1 MDRILLAIAVHCVLG
16 AMVSVLGQPLPDPP
30 LLRLS
35 ASHDVISKG
44 DLLRSRAVLRAMQP
58 TYLQSVAF
66 EQSVLDRG
74 RIFGDRGM
82 SDRAVGQYS
91 RVFAEHS
98 NSPYAVSSALE
109 AGFQSIES
117 SNLTAAV
124 GHLRTA
130 VRIVSRDLAS
140 RTDTNYRTLALQSHY
155 WLGAC
160 YAKLGQYEDAQ
171 REWTQCASLSTRDQ
185 LAAQALFAIA
195 QMHEINGNDSLAFPA
210 YKEVLSVFPRTEF
223 AAESQIRRAV
233 IFTRKRSPVRALD
246 ELQGIDLDL
255 LHFMQT
261 RDSARCALLA
271 EYVTVIRL
279 QALAQQQLYRQAVDS
294 ASRALSRKQTLS
306 NEGLVRLSAGYSY
319 VNLQQPDSALIQ
331 YDKIISSQEAENT
344 EIRNQ
349 ALLYRA
355 VCLQRLGRSAES
367 EQLFTSLSIESGY
380 PYKPHAL
387 IEVGQAQY
395 ERQEFE
401 RAAKSFEKAE
411 REASDATVI
420 IRAQVMLG
428 NCLLQRQQWAKASS
442 VFERAVALAE
452 QSDQNAVPQKFELLA
467 SARLQKGIGL
477 AQTNQIAL
485 AIAALTDFLGNHPKD
500 HRRDE
505 AIFWLAEC
513 MYRENLLKNA
523 QEFYEEIVRRY
534 TASPRREE
542 AMYGL
547 AWTYFRRRDFTKSSK
562 AFEEL
567 ISTFPQSRYTIE
579 AMVRRADGLYIGH
592 QFKAAAT
599 QYEQAFQRGGSS
611 EEAQYAGFQ
620 AGNAAYRDGDLDRSV
635 RLMRAFVQKYPSSRL
650 ADDALYLVGWIA
662 FQQQQ
667 DAEAIR
673 EFERLLQAYPDGDH
687 AVKALYTIGDAHFNM
702 GSYDAS
708 IATYRRVMVQYPS
721 HPLAMES
728 AKSLQEVLVGQG
740 RTDEALA
747 VLDTL
752 IGLNPESV
760 AAEDFSW
767 SKAQIFYSGKNYS
780 TAASE
785 LTSYLKKYPAAQRKD
800 EALYQLGKTYL
811 GMNDNV
817 QALQTFKELERQH
830 PTSLFIQ
837 TYRLDLAYY
846 YSTNANLS
854 AADSIYRILWEN
866 PASDTATAS
875 TAGYEIAEH
884 ARMRGDSSAAI
895 DMYRITA
902 DRYPTSV
909 NGAQARYKLAQ
920 LYRKVGRIDSA
931 RFHLQLLAQRVD
943 QPSVVANVLYDLG
956 TTYFRERDYGRA
968 SEWFARVREEF
979 AGVED
984 WYTLSMLALGECYEQ
999 LQQKKEAIDAYTTVA
1014 ELRPDDDY
1022 GKTALARVKRLKG
1035 GRR

>member
-1 MDRILLAIAVHCVLG
+1 
-16 AMVSVLGQPLPDPP
+16 MVSALGQALPDPP
-30 LLRLS
+30 LLRLN
-35 ASHDVISKG
+35 ASHDFISKG
-44 DLLRSRAVLRAMQP
+44 ELSRSREALRTLQP
-58 TYLQSVAF
+58 AYLQSVAF
-66 EQSVLDRG
+66 EQSMLDRG
-74 RIFGDRGM
+74 RLFGDRGM
-82 SDRAVGQYS
+82 ADRAIGQYS
-91 RVFAEHS
+91 RVFIEHS

-109 AGFQSIES
+109 AGFMNIES
-117 SNLTAAV
+117 SDLAAAV
-124 GHLRTA
+124 GHLKTA
-130 VRIVSRDLAS
+130 VRIVTRDLGS
-140 RTDTNYRTLALQSHY
+140 RNDTTYRSLALQSHY

-160 YAKLGQYEDAQ
+160 YAKLGQYDDAQ
-171 REWTQCASLSTRDQ
+171 REWTQCASLSRNDV
-185 LAAQALFAIA
+185 LAAQALYAIA
-195 QMHEINGNDSLAFPA
+195 QVHEINGNDSLAFAA
-210 YKEVLSVFPRTEF
+210 YNEVVTRFPRTEY

-233 IFTRKRSPVRALD
+233 IFMKKRNAVRALD

-261 RDSARCALLA
+261 GDSARCALLS
-271 EYVTVIRL
+271 EYASVIRL
-279 QALAQQQLYRQAVDS
+279 QALAQQQRYRQAIDS
-294 ASRALSRKQTLS
+294 ATRALGRNLTAS
-306 NEGLVRLSAGYSY
+306 NAGLVRLSAGYSF
-319 VNLQQPDSALIQ
+319 VNLQQPDSALLQ
-331 YDKIISSQEAENT
+331 FDLIISSQGIERS
-344 EIRNQ
+344 EISQQ

-355 VCLQRLGRSAES
+355 VCLQRLGREAEA
-367 EQLFTSLSIESGY
+367 EQLFTALSIESGY
-380 PYKPHAL
+380 PYKAHAL
-387 IEVGQAQY
+387 IEVGQTQY
-395 ERQEFE
+395 ERQEYE
-401 RAAKSFEKAE
+401 RAAKNFEKAE
-411 REASDATVI
+411 REATDASVI
-420 IRAQVMLG
+420 LRAQIMFG
-428 NCLLQRQQWAKASS
+428 NSMLQRQQWAKASS
-442 VFERAVALAE
+442 IFERAIALAE
-452 QSDQNAVPQKFELLA
+452 KSDQFTVPQKHEALA
-467 SARLQKGIGL
+467 SARLQRGIGL
-477 AQTNQIAL
+477 AQTNQTSL
-485 AIAALTDFLGNHPKD
+485 AIASLTDFLGNHPKD
-500 HRRDE
+500 LRRDE
-505 AIFWLAEC
+505 AVFWLAEC
-513 MYRENLLKNA
+513 MYREDLLKNA

-567 ISTFPQSRYTIE
+567 ISTFPQSRYAIE

-599 QYEQAFQRGGSS
+599 QYEQAFLRGGSS

-687 AVKALYTIGDAHFNM
+687 AVRALYTIGDAQFNM

-708 IATYRRVMVQYPS
+708 MATYRRVMAQYPS

-780 TAASE
+780 TAAAE
-785 LTSYLKKYPAAQRKD
+785 LTSYLKKYPSAQRKD

-811 GMNDNV
+811 SMNDNV

-830 PTSLFIQ
+830 PKSQFIE
-837 TYRLDLAYY
+837 TYRLDLAYF

-854 AADSIYRILWEN
+854 ASDSIYRIIWEN
-866 PASDTATAS
+866 PASDSAAAS

-884 ARMRGDSSAAI
+884 ARMRGDSSSAI
-895 DMYRITA
+895 EMYRVTA
-902 DRYPTSV
+902 DRFATLV

-920 LYRKVGRIDSA
+920 LYRKNGRIDSA

-956 TTYFRERDYGRA
+956 TTYFRERDYVRA
-968 SEWFARVREEF
+968 AEWFVRVREEY
-979 AGVED
+979 AGIED

-999 LQQKKEAIDAYTTVA
+999 LHQKKEALEAYTTVA